1 MTHSKASKKD
11 KPYGGSIDLTR
22 LFGSNTEE
30 LAQSETNAPKNFLPI
45 AQIHRKPEQVRRYFD
60 PQKMEQLTASVRE
73 YGILENLLVRPMLG
87 KPGEY
92 ELVAGERRYRA
103 AQGAGLTEVPATI
116 LELNDQQALQITL
129 VENLQREDLNPVEET
144 EGILQLLAIRLEL
157 SVQEVV
163 SLLYRMQNEST
174 RNLNHNVVV
183 QEEEAVEAVFNA
195 LGRMSWQSF
204 VKHRLPLRNLPEEVL
219 EALQQGKIEYTKA
232 QTIGRVKDEGQRQ
245 ELLQEAIAQDLSVR
259 DIRDRIKQLSQLQN
273 STSQPSDYLKR
284 FNAVSRQLKKT
295 NAWEDQQ
302 KRDRLETLLKE
313 IEGLIK

>member
-1 MTHSKASKKD
+1 MTHSKSSKKD

-22 LFGSNTEE
+22 LFGSSNEE
-30 LAQSETNAPKNFLPI
+30 LNTPKSGEIKNVLPL
-45 AQIHRKPEQVRRYFD
+45 AQIHCKPEQVRRHFD

-73 YGILENLLVRPMLG
+73 YGILENLLVRLMPG
-87 KPGEY
+87 EPGEY

-103 AQGAGLTEVPATI
+103 AQGAGLIEVPATI
-116 LELNDQQALQITL
+116 LELSDQQALQITL

-157 SVQEVV
+157 SVSETV

-183 QEEEAVEAVFNA
+183 QEEETVEEVFNA

-204 VKHRLPLRNLPEEVL
+204 VKHRLPLRNLPQEVL
-219 EALQQGKIEYTKA
+219 EALQHGKIEYTKA
-232 QTIGRVKDEGQRQ
+232 QTISRVKDEEQRQ
-245 ELLQEAIAQDLSVR
+245 KVLQEAIAQNLSIR
-259 DIRDRIKQLSQLQN
+259 DIRDRIKQLSQPKN
-273 STSQPSDYLKR
+273 PTAQPGDFAKR
-284 FNAVSRQLKKT
+284 LGAVNRQLKKT
-295 NAWEDQQ
+295 KIWEDQQ

-313 IEGLIK
+313 IEDLVQ

>member
-11 KPYGGSIDLTR
+11 KPYGGNIDLSR
-22 LFGSNTEE
+22 LFGSSSKELDASESTEIKH
-30 LAQSETNAPKNFLPI
+30 LLPI
-45 AQIHRKPEQVRRYFD
+45 TQINRKPEQVRRYFD
-60 PQKMEQLTASVRE
+60 SQKMEQLTASIRE
-73 YGILENLLVRPMLG
+73 YGILENLLVRSMPG

-103 AQGAGLTEVPATI
+103 AQGAGLTEVPATV
-116 LELNDQQALQITL
+116 LELTDQQALQITL

-144 EGILQLLAIRLEL
+144 EGILQLLAIQLKL
-157 SVQEVV
+157 SVQEIV

-183 QEEEAVEAVFNA
+183 QEEETVEKVFNA

-232 QTIGRVKDEGQRQ
+232 QTISRVRNEGQRQ
-245 ELLQEAIAQDLSVR
+245 ELLQDAVAQNLSIR
-259 DIRDRIKQLSQLQN
+259 DIRDRIKQLSQPQN
-273 STSQPSDYLKR
+273 STPQHSDYLKR
-284 FNAVSRQLKKT
+284 LGVVSRQLKKT
-295 NAWEDQQ
+295 KVWEDQQ

-313 IEGLIK
+313 IEALVH

>member
-1 MTHSKASKKD
+1 MTQSKASKKD
-11 KPYGGSIDLTR
+11 KPYGGNIDLTR
-22 LFGSNTEE
+22 LFGSMNQDVE
-30 LAQSETNAPKNFLPI
+30 QSDSSETKNFLPI
-45 AQIHRKPEQVRRYFD
+45 TQIHRKPEQVRRYFD

-73 YGILENLLVRPMLG
+73 YGILENLLVRSIPG
-87 KPGEY
+87 KPGAY
-92 ELVAGERRYRA
+92 ELIAGERRYRA
-103 AQGAGLTEVPATI
+103 AQGAGLIEVPATI
-116 LELNDQQALQITL
+116 LELTDQQALQITL

-183 QEEEAVEAVFNA
+183 QEEEVIEEVFNA
-195 LGRMSWQSF
+195 LGRISWQSF

-245 ELLQEAIAQDLSVR
+245 ELLQAAITQDLSIR
-259 DIRDRIKQLSQLQN
+259 DIRDSHK
-273 STSQPSDYLKR
+273 
-284 FNAVSRQLKKT
+284 
-295 NAWEDQQ
+295 
-302 KRDRLETLLKE
+302 TLLSNPPTT
-313 IEGLIK
+313 

>member
-1 MTHSKASKKD
+1 MTQSKASKKD

-22 LFGSNTEE
+22 LFGSSTEE
-30 LAQSETNAPKNFLPI
+30 LAQPEPNAPKNCLPI

-60 PQKMEQLTASVRE
+60 PQKMEQLTASVQE
-73 YGILENLLVRPMLG
+73 YGILENLLVRSMPG

-92 ELVAGERRYRA
+92 ELIAGERRYRA
-103 AQGAGLTEVPATI
+103 AQGAGLTDVPATI
-116 LELNDQQALQITL
+116 LQLSDQQALQITL

-157 SVQEVV
+157 SVQEVA

-183 QEEEAVEAVFNA
+183 QEEEMVEEVFDA

-232 QTIGRVKDEGQRQ
+232 QTIGRVKNEGQRQ
-245 ELLQEAIAQDLSVR
+245 DLLQAAIAQDLSIR
-259 DIRDRIKQLSQLQN
+259 DIRDRIKQLSQSKN
-273 STSQPSDYLKR
+273 ATAQPSDYLKR

-313 IEGLIK
+313 IEDLVK

>member
-1 MTHSKASKKD
+1 MTQSKASKKD
-11 KPYGGSIDLTR
+11 KPYGGNIDLTR
-22 LFGSNTEE
+22 LFGSTNQEVE
-30 LAQSETNAPKNFLPI
+30 QSDSSETKNFLSI

-73 YGILENLLVRPMLG
+73 YGILENLLVRSMPE
-87 KPGEY
+87 KTGEY
-92 ELVAGERRYRA
+92 ELIAGERRYRA

-116 LELNDQQALQITL
+116 LELTDQQALQITL

-183 QEEEAVEAVFNA
+183 QEEAVIEEVFNA
-195 LGRMSWQSF
+195 LGRLSWQSF

-232 QTIGRVKDEGQRQ
+232 QTISRVKDEGQRQ
-245 ELLQEAIAQDLSVR
+245 ELLQDTISQSLSIR
-259 DIRDRIKQLSQLQN
+259 DIRDRIKQLFQSKN
-273 STSQPSDYLKR
+273 ITSQPSDYLKR

-295 NAWEDQQ
+295 TAWEDKE
-302 KRDRLETLLKE
+302 KRDRLEMLLKE
-313 IEGLIK
+313 IEDLVQ